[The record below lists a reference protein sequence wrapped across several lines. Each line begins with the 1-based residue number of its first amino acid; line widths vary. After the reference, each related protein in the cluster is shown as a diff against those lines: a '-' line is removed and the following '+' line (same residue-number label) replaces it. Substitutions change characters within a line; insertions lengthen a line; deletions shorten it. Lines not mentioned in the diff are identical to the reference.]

1 MMKRLQITLKDDVA
15 KKLEILSVELGVSK
29 SALITLALNEYLLNK
44 RL

>member
-1 MMKRLQITLKDDVA
+1 MKRLQITLKDDVA

-29 SALITLALNEYLLNK
+29 SALITLALNEYLLNM

>member
-1 MMKRLQITLKDDVA
+1 MTKRLQITLKDDVA

-44 RL
+44 KL

>member
-1 MMKRLQITLKDDVA
+1 MKRLQITLKDDVA